1 MKTFRLHWL
10 SGDIETIKGESI
22 SDAFTKA
29 GYGLGALRALDWYE
43 EIKEE
48 KDESVI

>member
-10 SGDIETIKGESI
+10 NGDTEKIKGESI

-29 GYGLGALRALDWYE
+29 GYGSGALRALDWYE

-48 KDESVI
+48 KDESTI